1 ISGGASFSFGTM
13 TGSGGISAAND
24 KMDSDYNSV
33 TEQSGIFAGDGGF
46 DITVGGHTQLDG
58 AVIASTGSA
67 DKNHLDTGTL
77 GFSDIGNKAEYSTE
91 HQGAGISTGGTV
103 AENFIGNMANGVLVG
118 AGGEGEASG
127 TTKAAISAGTINIR
141 DTENQ
146 QQDVADLSRD
156 VEHANGS
163 ISPIFDK
170 EKEQK
175 RLEIAQALG
184 DVGSQAMDI
193 ARTAGEIKGLEK
205 AKAAHP

>member
-1 ISGGASFSFGTM
+1 
-13 TGSGGISAAND
+13 
-24 KMDSDYNSV
+24 
-33 TEQSGIFAGDGGF
+33 
-46 DITVGGHTQLDG
+46 
-58 AVIASTGSA
+58 
-67 DKNHLDTGTL
+67 
-77 GFSDIGNKAEYSTE
+77 
-91 HQGAGISTGGTV
+91 
-103 AENFIGNMANGVLVG
+103 

-146 QQDVADLSRD
+146 QQGVADLSRE
-156 VEHANGS
+156 VEHANRS

-184 DVGSQAMDI
+184 DAGSQAADI

-205 AKAAHP
+205 AKAA